1 MSSGF
6 VDGLGSL
13 ALLGSVG
20 FGVFV
25 GIKDPTWEYEYKVG
39 NDYEISGGTDLALL
53 EENPT
58 SVMEKVEEET
68 AAKKEP
74 EAIVEA
80 TAVVEE
86 VVAVKKPKPVAAVKK
101 TKPVAAAK
109 AKPVKANVPSKEVLE
124 SAEKAKAVV
133 QKVGVQETKQK
144 MNSKTGSST
153 PATPPVEEKTE
164 EVTPSSTEV
173 AEPKTPGGKRRF
185 AKGMSL
191 ILAAGAVAVA
201 RNVVR
206 AYLGKGLL

>member
-1 MSSGF
+1 LDEYPHPLSIVALDYHARSQYRAF
-6 VDGLGSL
+6 LGG
-13 ALLGSVG
+13 AADK
-20 FGVFV
+20 F
-25 GIKDPTWEYEYKVG
+25 
-39 NDYEISGGTDLALL
+39 
-53 EENPT
+53 EE
-58 SVMEKVEEET
+58 
-68 AAKKEP
+68 A
-74 EAIVEA
+74 
-80 TAVVEE
+80 
-86 VVAVKKPKPVAAVKK
+86 
-101 TKPVAAAK
+101 
-109 AKPVKANVPSKEVLE
+109 VKANVPSKEVLE